1 MQFKNI
7 DIEVFNA
14 QLVPT
19 ADNRRVGS
27 FQVRVK
33 NSPAGEMKIEQAVA
47 IAYDDRQLQVSLQQL
62 EKRALDRAGLVKLG
76 SALAGWMLPPKLA
89 GANTGVLEL
98 YKASLDGL
106 PQDMGLR
113 LRLMLPPQIAALPWE
128 YMYIDPAGGGDGI
141 DGFLALNGRVA
152 IVRYEEIN
160 APPLSPATTGTVKV
174 VVALASA
181 PGFAQ
186 LNLAQEKTDLQQAL
200 NEQSSLNQVSYLD
213 NATVSDVQSHIAGSG
228 VFHFSGHGAFTET
241 LGSTPGTYDG
251 TGSLAFAD
259 KTIPAEQVGVLLNGN
274 SVRLAVLGACETGRS
289 GDVNTWSGVAQQLV
303 KQQIPAVVAYQF
315 TILDQCAIAFHQQFY
330 TAALVAGLGIEEAV
344 TAGRKAAYQVVP
356 DGREWG
362 VAVLYLR
369 ADDGHLFGG
378 ASDPAVRDKAK
389 ENIPDIGS
397 AQTWGDFLQSSKD
410 SFKHLQGTVDRPAPF
425 IPDLYVHRTDD
436 ENTLKAFLNSDA
448 SAMILVGDSGM
459 GKTNLLCSWMAT
471 LQAEGHVPFY
481 YNGVVLTKAQV
492 EPEVAR
498 DLSPRDP
505 NAVTTA
511 LERVSSLA
519 AQQERRCV
527 LIFDAISEFRGEN
540 NAGPETLLKN
550 INTFV
555 TRLPAN
561 VRVVLSCRT
570 ATWNRLDP
578 NTQNSFQTPQYYT
591 PAKDAVYLR
600 VELFTPP
607 LFEQAYGN
615 YARSF
620 QLQTPVSE
628 LPPTLRERLR
638 FPLLLRMLA
647 EAYHNQPVAYQNL
660 ALGIFQQFYEERV
673 TGANALQDQLFIN
686 KLAAL
691 MLSQQRG
698 AFAETELAG
707 DNDLISYILGADPTK
722 TSYTRLVDNGILT
735 IAKND
740 RLPGP
745 LGNMVRFTYDQLGGY
760 ILALYLLQQP
770 DITPDQK
777 IPELIQHVQKF
788 TLAWYASQSLLIL
801 NKDDAKLYSAI
812 AQNPN
817 IELRELVVESLVALH
832 ADEQAAALDIIKQ
845 LLQNLAQEVQRTGL
859 KAAYSVNPRAR
870 EIFLWAA
877 IQDISGL
884 PQLTRDILY
893 LVWRDNAAFTYDLLH
908 ELAGQINLTPLTLI
922 NRNALQEINTIV
934 QFVFDLLV
942 TIYINNCEQDYVIQ
956 QTCDIFYELTVTR
969 LHLDRLNTDFLGP
982 LGPSVEKFLV
992 ERVTAFFTQPLID
1005 AFLYNDRLPAHTFF
1019 DVPPAE
1025 RARLKEIAPYLDPR
1039 TQVAEVKDELDRF
1052 LKSDVMLFNLMAALV
1067 LSIHAYHDFA
1077 ATKPLLQSLFETQG
1091 TQGQGRLWIL
1101 NSFVV
1106 LLPGTPPE
1114 WVELIEEF
1122 TRRLIEEQPA
1132 IFYGDEQSIFKL
1144 IDMALLPLGLAYG
1157 KRGDSMPYIET
1168 LLRTGLQQNDMRLLQ
1183 RCVEALGT
1191 VGFYYPKAVLHT
1203 LGATLP
1209 DAMTRPD
1216 LQPALI
1222 STLAT
1227 MRVLFFDDV
1236 DNFLRQL
1243 GADETLQRSVSTR
1256 SDVDLVS
1263 RAIHLLGLYN
1273 NAVHYTVFYPLL
1285 RQRLGMSALN
1295 FLAEATKPEDFVT
1308 RYTLESIHLTRETDF
1323 QLKTWTGLD

>member
-14 QLVPT
+14 KLVPT

-47 IAYDDRQLQVSLQQL
+47 IEYDDKQLQATLQQL
-62 EKRALDRAGLVKLG
+62 ENRALDRAGLVKLG
-76 SALAGWMLPPKLA
+76 SALAGWMLPPKQA

-106 PQDMGLR
+106 QQDMGLR

-160 APPLSPATTGTVKV
+160 APPLSPATTGNVKV
-174 VVALASA
+174 LVALASA

-213 NATVSDVQSHIAGSG
+213 DAKLSDVQSHIAGAG

-251 TGSLAFAD
+251 TGSLAFED
-259 KTIPAEQVGVLLNGN
+259 KTVDAEQVGVLLNGN

-303 KQQIPAVVAYQF
+303 KQQVPAVVANQF

-330 TAALVAGLGIEEAV
+330 NAALVAGLSIEEAV
-344 TAGRKAAYQVVP
+344 TAGRKAAYLTVP

-378 ASDPAVRDKAK
+378 ASDPGVRDKAK
-389 ENIPDIGS
+389 ENIPGIGS
-397 AQTWGDFLQSSKD
+397 TQTWGDLLQSSKD
-410 SFKHLQGTVDRPAPF
+410 SFKHLRGTVDRPAPF

-436 ENTLKAFLNSDA
+436 ENTLKTFLNSDA
-448 SAMILVGDSGM
+448 SAIILVGDSGI

-471 LQAEGHVPFY
+471 LQEEGHVTFY
-481 YNGVVLTKAQV
+481 YNGVVFTKAEV
-492 EPEVAR
+492 EPEVSR
-498 DLSPRDP
+498 DLSPKDP
-505 NAVTTA
+505 NTVTTA

-519 AQQERRCV
+519 ANQGQQCV

-555 TRLPAN
+555 TRLPTN

-570 ATWNRLDP
+570 STWNRLDP
-578 NTQNSFQTPQYYT
+578 DTQNSFQTPQYFT
-591 PAKDAVYLR
+591 PAKGAVYLR

-615 YARSF
+615 YAHFF

-628 LPPTLRERLR
+628 LPTTLRERLR

-660 ALGIFQQFYEERV
+660 ALGIFRQFYEERV
-673 TGANALQDQLFIN
+673 SGAKALQDQLFIN

-698 AFAETELAG
+698 ALAETELAG
-707 DNDLISYILGADPTK
+707 DNDLGPYILGTDPAK

-740 RLPGP
+740 RLPGS

-777 IPELIQHVQKF
+777 IPELIQNIQKF
-788 TLAWYASQSLLIL
+788 TLAWYASQALLIL
-801 NKDDAKLYSAI
+801 NKDAKLYSAI

-817 IELRELVVESLVALH
+817 IELRELVVESLVELH
-832 ADEQAAALDIIKQ
+832 ADEQATALDIIKQ

-870 EIFLWAA
+870 DIFLWAA
-877 IQDISGL
+877 IQNTPAL

-893 LVWRDNAAFTYDLLH
+893 LVWRNNAAFPYDLLH
-908 ELAGQINLTPLTLI
+908 ELTGQINLTPLTLI
-922 NRNALQEINTIV
+922 DSNAMQEIKNTV

-956 QTCDIFYELTVTR
+956 QTCDIFFELTVTR
-969 LHLDRLNTDFLGP
+969 LHLDKLNTGFLGP

-992 ERVTAFFTQPLID
+992 ERVTAFFTKPLID
-1005 AFLYNDRLPAHTFF
+1005 AFLYNDRVPAHNFF
-1019 DVPPAE
+1019 DLPPAE
-1025 RARLKEIAPYLDPR
+1025 RARLKDIAPYLDPR
-1039 TQVAEVKDELDRF
+1039 KHVAEVKDELDRF

-1077 ATKPLLQSLFETQG
+1077 TTKPLLQSLFETQG

-1101 NSFVV
+1101 NCFVV

-1114 WVELIEEF
+1114 WVELVEEF
-1122 TRRLIEEQPA
+1122 TRRLIEEQSA

-1168 LLRTGLQQNDMRLLQ
+1168 LIRNGLQQNDMRLVQ

-1191 VGFYYPKAVLHT
+1191 VGFYYPKAVFHT
-1203 LGATLP
+1203 LGTTLP
-1209 DAMTRPD
+1209 DAVTRPD

-1222 STLAT
+1222 HTLAT

-1243 GADETLQRSVSTR
+1243 GADETLQRSVSAAT
-1256 SDVDLVS
+1256 DVDLVS
-1263 RAIHLLGLYN
+1263 RTIHLLGLYN

-1295 FLAEATKPEDFVT
+1295 ILAEATTPGDFVT
-1308 RYTLESIHLTRETDF
+1308 RYTLESIHLTQETDF